1 MRIMCLLLL
10 LPIGRASL
18 QARPSARHVT
28 ALADASQSDEGTP
41 KQTQCGRV
49 LVRGSEQLTPIE
61 LCRLLGGVSNNPL
74 EPESQKSIE
83 EEILKE
89 YYRRGFLDAGLSWSE
104 AKKTAD
110 ASAPGAIVDVTEG
123 PVYHLRRLEMI
134 GNQNTRDRVIRSR
147 VALQEGA
154 VFDEELLELSI
165 KRINQLGIFE
175 DFTRGDVEVRVN
187 RKGHFVDLAFRLQ
200 EKP

>member
-10 LPIGRASL
+10 LPIVCASL
-18 QARPSARHVT
+18 QTRPSARHVT
-28 ALADASQSDEGTP
+28 ALADTSQADEGTP
-41 KQTQCGRV
+41 KTQCGRV
-49 LVRGSEQLTPIE
+49 LIRGSEQLTEIE
-61 LCRLLGGVSNNPL
+61 LCRLLGELSNNPL
-74 EPESQKSIE
+74 EPESRKSVE

-89 YYRRGFLDAGLSWSE
+89 YHRRGFLDSGLSWSKAE
-104 AKKTAD
+104 KTAD
-110 ASAPGAIVDVTEG
+110 ASAPDVTVDVTEG

-134 GNQNTRDRVIRSR
+134 GNENTHDRVIRRR

-175 DFTRGDVEVRVN
+175 DFTRGDVEVRPN
-187 RKGHFVDLAFRLQ
+187 KKGHFVDLTFQLR

>member
-1 MRIMCLLLL
+1 MKAICLLLL
-10 LPIGRASL
+10 LPIVGEPVQMRATPHF
-18 QARPSARHVT
+18 A
-28 ALADASQSDEGTP
+28 ALPKAPQSDGETP

-49 LVRGSEQLTPIE
+49 LVRGSEQLTQTE
-61 LCRLLGGVSNNPL
+61 LCRMLGGVSNNPL
-74 EPESQKSIE
+74 ERESQKSVE
-83 EEILKE
+83 EEVLRE

-104 AKKTAD
+104 AEKTAD
-110 ASAPGAIVDVTEG
+110 ASVPGVIVDVTEG

-134 GNQNTRDRVIRSR
+134 GNQNTRDRVIRRR

-175 DFTRGDVEVRVN
+175 EFTRGDVEVRVSK
-187 RKGHFVDLAFRLQ
+187 KGHFVDLAFRLR